1 MSYCA
6 LSDVQELIP
15 KFSISATSTP
25 TSTQVESLIDKIAVE
40 IDAVLEAQGF
50 TVPVTSPAN
59 FVLWL
64 KNLNALGAAAR
75 AMQGM
80 FPSTADKDST
90 PVWQTF
96 RKDYQEGLEAIR
108 NGDIPAG
115 LGKGADGL
123 NAGSLYTSGAIS
135 TDEYPEPVFRISS
148 SGKEF

>member
-1 MSYCA
+1 MSYCT

-15 KFSISATSTP
+15 KFTISDTSTP
-25 TSTQVESLIDKIAVE
+25 TQTQVESLIAKVAVE

-80 FPSTADKDST
+80 FPSTTEKDST
-90 PVWQTF
+90 PAWQTF
-96 RKDYQEGLEAIR
+96 RKDYKEGLEAIK

-115 LGKGADGL
+115 LGKSADEI